1 MFVRKAKYEAALKK
15 IEEFERDKAWQVN
28 KFNRLVREFNSLAM
42 WIKVRGGTAVI
53 DQQMAKACNVTFTPD
68 EIKSMIR
75 LCHPDK
81 HNGSTVANVITTKL
95 LQMRK

>member
-1 MFVRKAKYEAALKK
+1 MFVRKAKYDEAKQK
-15 IEEFERDKAWQVN
+15 SERLETDN
-28 KFNRLVREFNSLAM
+28 KVLRAKMNNLVTDYNNLII
-42 WIKVRGGTAVI
+42 WIRNRGGLEAI
-53 DQQMAKACNVTFTPD
+53 DSKMSKATFSPD
-68 EIKSMIR
+68 EIKALIR